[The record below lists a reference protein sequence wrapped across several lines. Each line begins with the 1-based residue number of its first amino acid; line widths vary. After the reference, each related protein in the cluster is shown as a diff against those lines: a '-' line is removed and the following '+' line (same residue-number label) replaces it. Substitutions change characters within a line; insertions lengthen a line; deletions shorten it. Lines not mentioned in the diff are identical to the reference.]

1 MPVIE
6 YNLSCA
12 MHAAAVAMGALIVT
26 ALPVEFDQSERL
38 MALCLA
44 GGIGGGMM
52 AVLLFPRQTIK
63 MNAAKWLGSSMA
75 AALFGPA
82 ACVGMSVQ
90 DNMHY
95 VLALSGGV
103 GLVAWG
109 FLFLALPVFQKL
121 AVRALSFAMKEKLN
135 LPEEEETNAKS

>member
-6 YNLSCA
+6 MHFSMI
-12 MHAAAVAMGALIVT
+12 MHAAAVAMAALVVST
-26 ALPVEFDQSERL
+26 VPVGGLDESERL
-38 MALCLA
+38 MVLCLA

-52 AVLLFPRQTIK
+52 AVLLFPRQTVK

-82 ACVGMSVQ
+82 GCVWLGVQ
-90 DNMHY
+90 TDIHY
-95 VLALSGGV
+95 ILALAGGI

-121 AVRALSFAMKEKLN
+121 AVKALSFVVKDKLH
-135 LPEEEETNAKS
+135 LPEEDDAKP